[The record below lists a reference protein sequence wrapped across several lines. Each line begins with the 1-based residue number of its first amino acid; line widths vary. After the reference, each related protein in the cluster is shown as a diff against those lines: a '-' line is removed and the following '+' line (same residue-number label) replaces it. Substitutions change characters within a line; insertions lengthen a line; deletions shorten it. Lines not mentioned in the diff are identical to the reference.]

1 MSILVVDYG
10 LCNLDSVLRAIQ
22 ECGGDAYVSDDPAQA
37 SVAER
42 IVLPGVGSFHEG
54 ARALKARGWY
64 DALRTEVRENNIPL
78 LGICLGMQLLAT
90 RGFEGGES
98 DGLGLV
104 PGDIVKMVP
113 EEKELRIP
121 HVGWNEVQQRS
132 ASPLFEG
139 IPDEKDFYFVHS
151 YHFVP
156 ESDTDVLATT
166 PYGDA
171 VVSVV
176 GRGSVWGTQFHP
188 EKSLRIGARL
198 LKNFLERC

>member
-54 ARALKARGWY
+54 ARALKERGW
-64 DALRTEVRENNIPL
+64 DDVLRKEVLENSIPL

-98 DGLGLV
+98 NGLGLV
-104 PGDIVKMVP
+104 PGDIVKM
-113 EEKELRIP
+113 ESGEDAIRIP
-121 HVGWNEVQQRS
+121 HVGWNEVRQRRES
-132 ASPLFEG
+132 TLFEG
-139 IPDEKDFYFVHS
+139 ISDDKDFYFVHS
-151 YHFVP
+151 YQFLP
-156 ESDTDVLATT
+156 ESESDVLATT
-166 PYGDA
+166 PYGDS